1 MSSPGL
7 VVGNSS
13 NPDELMYYGF
23 RQKKKQVSTKPNIIL
38 MEYPEYTCNEER
50 YLKLA
55 SIFVEILK
63 KNDVKKVWLEGYAY
77 GATGEAELSSFA
89 WRFTALLEPQP
100 GAWGSDDGNFYVNPY
115 FGLGLGY
122 HRIQEELRMTSS
134 WAGTYTALEDLDAFG
149 GHAVLGIDLVL
160 RRKFSFGCSLVS
172 SVASTDGGWQG
183 STEIGG
189 DTLFLNLDGRF

>member
-1 MSSPGL
+1 MYAGIDYSMSSPGL

-77 GATGEAELSSFA
+77 GATGNVFNVGENTGVLKNLLWLAGIEFEAIAPNVAKKYLTGKGNA
-89 WRFTALLEPQP
+89 NKTAMFESYIAKTGHQLDKLI
-100 GAWGSDDGNFYVNPY
+100 DDERKGDKIPSPVHD
-115 FGLGLGY
+115 L
-122 HRIQEELRMTSS
+122 ID
-134 WAGTYTALEDLDAFG
+134 AYTMLQ
-149 GHAVLGIDLVL
+149 VGI
-160 RRKFSFGCSLVS
+160 SNCHS
-172 SVASTDGGWQG
+172 
-183 STEIGG
+183 
-189 DTLFLNLDGRF
+189 